1 MVEVEVM
8 IKKQL
13 ITILIDLGASNSY
26 IDPNLVERFHYITQ
40 ARWMLQYRISS

>member
-13 ITILIDLGASNSY
+13 IAILIDLGASNSY
-26 IDPNLVERFHYITQ
+26 IDPNLVERFHL
-40 ARWMLQYRISS
+40 ARSKHNHS